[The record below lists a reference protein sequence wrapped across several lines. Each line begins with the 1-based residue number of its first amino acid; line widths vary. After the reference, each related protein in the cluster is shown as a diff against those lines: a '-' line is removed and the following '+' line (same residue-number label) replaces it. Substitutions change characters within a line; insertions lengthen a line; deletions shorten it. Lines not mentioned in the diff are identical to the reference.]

1 MFKNPI
7 LILKYVYKKVFN
19 IYAYLKNNKTN
30 TRVSTIKLNYSITMT
45 SESPVYSI
53 PFCPIRFYP
62 AAITDINVTGR
73 FLCFILKHVF
83 FRSIQMNMHAALR
96 LLFLCRPRCALGQA
110 ASTSCRWTSG
120 LVPDFSSVW
129 LSHWHTDTQARV
141 HTHDHKQFCY
151 EHPWCTRA
159 RVFLES

>member
-73 FLCFILKHVF
+73 FPCFILKHVF
-83 FRSIQMNMHAALR
+83 FRSIQMNVHAALR

-110 ASTSCRWTSG
+110 ASTSCR
-120 LVPDFSSVW
+120 
-129 LSHWHTDTQARV
+129 
-141 HTHDHKQFCY
+141 
-151 EHPWCTRA
+151 
-159 RVFLES
+159 